1 MITVRNQV
9 FETNSSSCHSVTLG
23 TELRPIEEFPLP
35 DKDGIIQI
43 ELPITKEWYDGFKT
57 FNDFL
62 ILALMYIN
70 GGEKLTGW
78 NWSPNGDDQVD
89 LIRWLNIVY
98 TMRGLPHV
106 SGLRLNWTGYV
117 EFNENGDGSSCGD
130 ADQTYYAIGSLQSG
144 YGLEEFLISMGQE
157 IDSDTKLPGLEK
169 IMEPIK
175 EEDYK
180 ANVAMY
186 NAAVSVVYNSTSDIR
201 EDH

>member
-70 GGEKLTGW
+70 GGDKLTGW

-130 ADQTYYAIGSLQSG
+130 ADETCYAISSLQSG
-144 YGLEEFLISMGQE
+144 YGLEEFLLSMGQE
-157 IDSDTKLPGLEK
+157 IGPDTKLPGLEK

-175 EEDYK
+175 DEDYK

>member
-35 DKDGIIQI
+35 DKDGVIQI
-43 ELPITKEWYDGFKT
+43 ELPITKDWCEGFKT
-57 FNDFL
+57 FNDYL

-78 NWSPNGDDQVD
+78 TWSPNGDDQVD
-89 LIRWLNIVY
+89 LLRWINIVY
-98 TMRGLPHV
+98 AMRGLPHV
-106 SGLRLNWTGYV
+106 NSIKLSWTGFV
-117 EFNENGDGSSCGD
+117 EFKEDGSGISCGD
-130 ADQTYYAIGSLQSG
+130 ADDTYYVIGSLQSG
-144 YGLEEFLISMGQE
+144 YGLEEFLRSMAQE
-157 IDSDTKLPGLEK
+157 VGPDSKLPGIEK

-186 NAAVSVVYNSTSDIR
+186 NAAVAVVYNTTSCIC

>member
-35 DKDGIIQI
+35 DKDGVIQI
-43 ELPITKEWYDGFKT
+43 ELPLTKEWYDGFKT

-78 NWSPNGDDQVD
+78 TWSPNGDDQVE
-89 LIRWLNIVY
+89 LLRWINIVY
-98 TMRGLPHV
+98 SMRGLQHV
-106 SGLRLNWTGYV
+106 NSIKLSWTGFV
-117 EFNENGDGSSCGD
+117 EFKEDGSGISCGD
-130 ADQTYYAIGSLQSG
+130 NDQTYYAIGELQSG
-144 YGLEEFLISMGQE
+144 YGLEAFLSSMAQE
-157 IDSDTKLPGLEK
+157 VGPDSKLPGIDK
-169 IMEPIK
+169 IIEPIK

-186 NAAVSVVYNSTSDIR
+186 NAAVAVVYNSTSCIC

>member
-35 DKDGIIQI
+35 DKNGTIQI

-57 FNDFL
+57 FNDYL

-78 NWSPNGDDQVD
+78 SWSPNGDDQVD
-89 LIRWLNIVY
+89 LLRWINIVY
-98 TMRGLPHV
+98 SMRGLPHV
-106 SGLRLNWTGYV
+106 NSIKLIWSGFV
-117 EFNENGDGSSCGD
+117 EFKEDGSGISSGE
-130 ADQTYYAIGSLQSG
+130 ADQTCYAIGELQSG
-144 YGLEEFLISMGQE
+144 YGLEEFLRSMSQE
-157 IDSDTKLPGLEK
+157 VGPDSKLPGIEK
-169 IMEPIK
+169 IMEPIN

-186 NAAVSVVYNSTSDIR
+186 NAAVAVVYNSTSHIWSDS
-201 EDH
+201 

>member
-1 MITVRNQV
+1 MITVRQQV

-23 TELRPIEEFPLP
+23 TKFRNIKEFPIP
-35 DKDGIIQI
+35 DEKGIIQI
-43 ELPITKEWYDGFKT
+43 ELPVTKEWYDGFST
-57 FNDFL
+57 FSDYL

-130 ADQTYYAIGSLQSG
+130 ADQTCYSIGSLQSG
-144 YGLEEFLISMGQE
+144 YGLEEFLMSLAQE
-157 IDSDTKLPGLEK
+157 VGSDTKLPDIEK
-169 IMEPIK
+169 VLEPID

-180 ANVAMY
+180 TNVAMY
-186 NAAVSVVYNSTSDIR
+186 NAAIAMVYNTTSRIC

>member
-35 DKDGIIQI
+35 DKDVVIQI
-43 ELPITKEWYDGFKT
+43 ELPITKDWCEGFKT
-57 FNDFL
+57 FNDYL

-78 NWSPNGDDQVD
+78 TWSPNGDDQVD
-89 LIRWLNIVY
+89 LLRWINIVY
-98 TMRGLPHV
+98 ARRGLPHV
-106 SGLRLNWTGYV
+106 NSIKLSWTGFV
-117 EFNENGDGSSCGD
+117 EFKEDGSGISCGD
-130 ADQTYYAIGSLQSG
+130 ADDTYYVIGSLQSG
-144 YGLEEFLISMGQE
+144 YGLEEFLRSMAQE
-157 IDSDTKLPGLEK
+157 VGPDSKLPGIEK

-186 NAAVSVVYNSTSDIR
+186 NAAVAVVYNTTSCIC

>member
-35 DKDGIIQI
+35 DKDGVIQI
-43 ELPITKEWYDGFKT
+43 ELPIAKEWYDGFKT

-70 GGEKLTGW
+70 DGEKLTGW
-78 NWSPNGDDQVD
+78 NWSPSGDDQVD
-89 LIRWLNIVY
+89 LLRWINIVY
-98 TMRGLPHV
+98 SMRGLPHV
-106 SGLRLNWTGYV
+106 NSIKLSWTGFV
-117 EFNENGDGSSCGD
+117 EFKEDGSGSSFGEN
-130 ADQTYYAIGSLQSG
+130 DQTCYAISSLQSG
-144 YGLEEFLISMGQE
+144 YGLEEFLLSMGQE
-157 IDSDTKLPGLEK
+157 IGPDTNLPGLEK

-186 NAAVSVVYNSTSDIR
+186 NAAVSVVYNSTSNIWSDS
-201 EDH
+201 

>member
-1 MITVRNQV
+1 MITVRQQV

-23 TELRPIEEFPLP
+23 TELRPIEELPLP

-43 ELPITKEWYDGFKT
+43 ELPITKEWYDGFST
-57 FNDFL
+57 FSDYL

-78 NWSPNGDDQVD
+78 NWSPYGDTQVE
-89 LIRWLNIVY
+89 LIRWINIVY
-98 TMRGLPHV
+98 SMRGLPHV
-106 SGLRLNWTGYV
+106 SGIKLSWTGYV
-117 EFNENGDGSSCGD
+117 EFKEDGSGISCGD
-130 ADQTYYAIGSLQSG
+130 ADQSYDAIGSLQSG
-144 YGLEEFLISMGQE
+144 YGLEEFLVSLAQE
-157 IDSDTKLPGLEK
+157 VGSDTKLPDIEK
-169 IMEPIK
+169 VLEPID

-186 NAAVSVVYNSTSDIR
+186 NAAIALVYNTTSRIC

>member
-43 ELPITKEWYDGFKT
+43 ELPIIKPWYDGFKT

-70 GGEKLTGW
+70 GGEKMTGW
-78 NWSPNGDDQVD
+78 NWSPGGNTQID

-106 SGLRLNWTGYV
+106 SGLRLNWTGFV
-117 EFNENGDGSSCGD
+117 EFKEDGSGISCGD
-130 ADQTYYAIGSLQSG
+130 ADEMYYEIGMLQSG
-144 YGLEEFLISMGQE
+144 YGLKEFLMSLAQE
-157 IDSDTKLPGLEK
+157 VGSDSKLPDIEK
-169 IMEPIK
+169 VLEPID

-186 NAAVSVVYNSTSDIR
+186 NAAIALVYNTTSRIC

>member
-43 ELPITKEWYDGFKT
+43 ELPIAKEWYDGFKT
-57 FNDFL
+57 FNDYL

-78 NWSPNGDDQVD
+78 AWSPNGDDQVE
-89 LIRWLNIVY
+89 LLRWINIVY
-98 TMRGLPHV
+98 SMRGLPHV
-106 SGLRLNWTGYV
+106 NSIKLSWTGFV
-117 EFNENGDGSSCGD
+117 EFKEDGSGISFGD
-130 ADQTYYAIGSLQSG
+130 NDQTCYAISSLQSG
-144 YGLEEFLISMGQE
+144 YGFEEFLLSMGQE
-157 IDSDTKLPGLEK
+157 IGPDTKLPGLEK
-169 IMEPIK
+169 IMEPIT
-175 EEDYK
+175 EEEYK

-186 NAAVSVVYNSTSDIR
+186 NAAVSVVYNSTSHIWSDS
-201 EDH
+201 

>member
-35 DKDGIIQI
+35 DKDGVIQI
-43 ELPITKEWYDGFKT
+43 ELPITKEWYGGFKT
-57 FNDFL
+57 FNDYL

-78 NWSPNGDDQVD
+78 TWSPNGDDQVE
-89 LIRWLNIVY
+89 LLRWINIVY
-98 TMRGLPHV
+98 SMRGLPHV
-106 SGLRLNWTGYV
+106 NSIKLVWTGFV
-117 EFNENGDGSSCGD
+117 EFKEDGSGISCGD
-130 ADQTYYAIGSLQSG
+130 ADETYDVIGSLQSG
-144 YGLEEFLISMGQE
+144 YGLEEFLRSMAQE
-157 IDSDTKLPGLEK
+157 VGPDSKLPGIEK

-186 NAAVSVVYNSTSDIR
+186 NAAVAVVYNSTSCIC